1 MNGAV
6 GKTMRNGEREPR
18 KIQRSGIGL
27 MSTGAS
33 GDPGG
38 KMEKSFRQELSQFE
52 GTAER
57 VTASAVV
64 SADSAWYAGHFP
76 GNPILPGIAI
86 LALVKE
92 TIITAELR
100 EGRRALIT
108 GLGRVRFRL
117 PVKPDDLMTL
127 EITREKKH
135 DGMVAYLFSVNLAGE
150 AACTGTF
157 TARLAEDLGEQ
168 TS

>member
-1 MNGAV
+1 M
-6 GKTMRNGEREPR
+6 
-18 KIQRSGIGL
+18 L
-27 MSTGAS
+27 TGAP

-38 KMEKSFRQELSQFE
+38 KMEKSFRQELSQLAAT
-52 GTAER
+52 GER
-57 VTASAVV
+57 MTASAVV
-64 SADSAWYAGHFP
+64 SGDSAWYAGHFP

-92 TIITAELR
+92 AIIASELR
-100 EGRRALIT
+100 EGRHALIT

-117 PVKPDDLMTL
+117 PVKPDDLMTC
-127 EITREKKH
+127 EITREKKG
-135 DGMVAYLFSVNLAGE
+135 DGTAAYLFSVSLAGE

-157 TARLAEDLGEQ
+157 TARFAGGPGEQ

>member
-1 MNGAV
+1 
-6 GKTMRNGEREPR
+6 
-18 KIQRSGIGL
+18 
-27 MSTGAS
+27 
-33 GDPGG
+33 
-38 KMEKSFRQELSQFE
+38 MEKSFRQELSQLA
-52 GTAER
+52 GTGEK

-64 SADSAWYAGHFP
+64 SGDSAWYVGHFP

-92 TIITAELR
+92 AIIASELR
-100 EGRRALIT
+100 EGRRVLIS

-127 EITREKKH
+127 EITREKKR
-135 DGMVAYLFSVNLAGE
+135 DRMVAYSFSVNLAGE
-150 AACTGTF
+150 AACTGAF
-157 TARLAEDLGEQ
+157 TARLAEGPGEQ